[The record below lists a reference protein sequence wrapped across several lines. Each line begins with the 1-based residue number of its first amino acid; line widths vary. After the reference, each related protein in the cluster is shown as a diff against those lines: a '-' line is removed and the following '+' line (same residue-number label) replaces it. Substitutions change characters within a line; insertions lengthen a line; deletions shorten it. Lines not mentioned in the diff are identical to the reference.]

1 MKIPLFSAETL
12 NVPVNVVD
20 DDSVVIKN
28 SVGCH
33 AVKLI
38 IARVKSAF
46 WYSLQSKHQNGD
58 FKSLKLFFLFLSAIA
73 LSSVTYI

>member
-1 MKIPLFSAETL
+1 MNIRLFPAETL

-46 WYSLQSKHQNGD
+46 WYFLQSKHQNGD
-58 FKSLKLFFLFLSAIA
+58 LKFLKLLFLVLSAIA